1 MNAATGAAAEAAKGN
16 LPCLPF
22 ELLSGADQVCIL
34 YELLSKAGQSISFL
48 LRSAMA
54 SSRSCAQTCA
64 HVSLHAGGLH
74 AVSANQRTLR
84 QLQLQLLGQRQL
96 QPQRQLQLPASW
108 SRC

>member
-64 HVSLHAGGLH
+64 HVSLHACWFAALMCVGVWVWVRVH
-74 AVSANQRTLR
+74 
-84 QLQLQLLGQRQL
+84 
-96 QPQRQLQLPASW
+96 
-108 SRC
+108 